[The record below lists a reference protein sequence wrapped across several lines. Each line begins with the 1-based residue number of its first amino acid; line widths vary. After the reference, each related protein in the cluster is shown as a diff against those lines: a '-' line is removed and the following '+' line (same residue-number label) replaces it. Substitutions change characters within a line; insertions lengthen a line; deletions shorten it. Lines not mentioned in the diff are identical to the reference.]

1 MPLYIYSILVVGWA
15 AWFTPFFLIRRAG
28 QKAKQVDKRARW
40 GMLIVMIGYS
50 LLWQGKFWL
59 HPPAAWRV
67 GASILFFAIAA
78 LMSWTATRAL
88 GKQWRVDAG
97 LNADH
102 ELVMAG
108 PYRFVRHPIYTSM
121 LAVLLGTGF
130 MVSPWWLFLPALVL
144 FFIGTEIRV
153 RIEDNLLATQ
163 FGDSFTNYKSRV
175 PAYVPFLK
183 YFPS

>member
-1 MPLYIYSILVVGWA
+1 MPPYAYAILVVGWV
-15 AWFTPFFLIRRAG
+15 AWFTPFLLAKRG

-40 GMLIVMIGYS
+40 GILIVMIGYS
-50 LLWQGKFWL
+50 LLLQGKFWQ

-67 GASILFFAIAA
+67 ATSISFFAIAA
-78 LMSWTATRAL
+78 ATSWTAIRAL
-88 GKQWRVDAG
+88 GKQWRLDAG
-97 LNADH
+97 LSADH

-130 MVSPWWLFLPALVL
+130 IVSPWWLFLPALIL

-153 RIEDNLLATQ
+153 RIEDRLLATQ
-163 FGDSFTNYKSRV
+163 FGNSFTDYKSRV
-175 PAYVPFLK
+175 PAYIPF
-183 YFPS
+183 SRGR

>member
-1 MPLYIYSILVVGWA
+1 MPAYAYAILVVGWVV
-15 AWFTPFFLIRRAG
+15 WFTPFLLAKRG

-40 GMLIVMIGYS
+40 GMLIVMIAYS

-59 HPPAAWRV
+59 HPPEAWRV
-67 GASILFFAIAA
+67 GASVLSFAIASA
-78 LMSWTATRAL
+78 LSWTATRAL

-97 LNADH
+97 LSADH

-130 MVSPWWLFLPALVL
+130 MVSPWWLFLPALIL

-153 RIEDNLLATQ
+153 RIEDHLLAGL
-163 FGDSFTNYKSRV
+163 FGDSFAGYKSRV
-175 PAYVPFLK
+175 PAYIPFLK
-183 YFPS
+183 

>member
-121 LAVLLGTGF
+121 LAVLLATGF
-130 MVSPWWLFLPALVL
+130 MVSLWWLFLPALVL

-163 FGDSFTNYKSRV
+163 FGDSFTDYKSRV

-183 YFPS
+183 

>member
-1 MPLYIYSILVVGWA
+1 MMAAYAYAILVAGWVV
-15 AWFTPFFLIRRAG
+15 WFTPFFFVRRGG

-59 HPPAAWRV
+59 HSPQGWRTAV
-67 GASILFFAIAA
+67 SILFFAIAA
-78 LMSWTATRAL
+78 VLSLTATRAL
-88 GKQWRVDAG
+88 GRQWRVDAG
-97 LNADH
+97 LNTDH

-144 FFIGTEIRV
+144 FFVGTEIRV
-153 RIEDNLLATQ
+153 RIEDHLLATQ
-163 FGDSFTNYKSRV
+163 FGESFRDYKSRV

-183 YFPS
+183 